1 MAEIA
6 SAGSP
11 EVPAAANHT
20 CSNEDGHDG
29 SCAQDTVNLLM
40 DNTCNNKTVMEATIS
55 DVTPEADPTVSVAP
69 VLQTG
74 SAAAAAEAIEAD
86 EDAQTATC
94 DVIGIS
100 NGSRHSDVEEQPS
113 VNGNG
118 SAQQPNEGKQSDASG
133 TEADDG
139 LKLAVNQAKQ
149 KFVTFQQLDHPA
161 SVVIDL
167 RSPPLVQMYLL
178 HGADDVGA
186 GGSGSSSRSTGV
198 PRRPQTARRGRRTGV
213 TSHKTNAVSSYDER
227 VSFSG
232 EAGDKDVSYMP
243 SNQLAA
249 ESDKK
254 GESATAE
261 LSTIIRL
268 KVVDTAAETV
278 TSGYSEV
285 SPVTDN
291 AVSDSRPRR
300 HQSDADQN
308 SSESSDDSTMKVRNV
323 NRTYS
328 RNPSVQAARKN
339 PQLISIAKSADNRK
353 GPGVSLDFDTRTR
366 PTSQHAQESKSVPKK
381 LKKTAKQRP
390 RVGPA
395 WFSRRFLNAP
405 PREVWEFERT
415 SKTLNILKRANYNAG
430 IRRVPIVANPP
441 VVKQVIKVPVVED
454 ADIGTVGNEQLKLW
468 RLSKE
473 DVSEL
478 QSQLHQEAEHRRS
491 EHIMPLVMQMTDAQI
506 EDAYEQVAES
516 MKTYEIVE
524 ADSDEDMAEDEESE
538 EDVTDDFENSTHL
551 KISDGSFYEE
561 IGAKGSGETEYA
573 RLRPKRHAV
582 DYGPAAFTPIM
593 LMEGRRMF
601 SQRRKSN
608 RESRVMLAATDTA
621 DGAKLQRRLHGHK
634 SRRRRRRKSNLVEQQ
649 DEIPGESPVG
659 KCTDDTEDTPG
670 YINYYYY
677 YYCRIILRFVCY
689 GTSCCSVIAVFNYVS
704 KLFML
709 MN

>member
-1 MAEIA
+1 MAEIV
-6 SAGSP
+6 SAGSS

-20 CSNEDGHDG
+20 CSNEDGHD
-29 SCAQDTVNLLM
+29 SSSAQDTDNLLM
-40 DNTCNNKTVMEATIS
+40 ENTVCNNKTVTEAMIS
-55 DVTPEADPTVSVAP
+55 DEMPEADPTVGVVP

-74 SAAAAAEAIEAD
+74 SAAAAAEAIDAD
-86 EDAQTATC
+86 KDAQTATGN
-94 DVIGIS
+94 VIGIG
-100 NGSRHSDVEEQPS
+100 NGSRHSDVEQPS

-118 SAQQPNEGKQSDASG
+118 SAQQPYEGERSDASC

-139 LKLAVNQAKQ
+139 LKLAVNQAKK
-149 KFVTFQQLDHPA
+149 KFVAFQRLDHPA

-167 RSPPLVQMYLL
+167 RSPPLVQVCLL

-186 GGSGSSSRSTGV
+186 GGSGSSRSTGV
-198 PRRPQTARRGRRTGV
+198 PRRPQTARRGRRSGV
-213 TSHKTNAVSSYDER
+213 MSRKTSAVSSYDER

-232 EAGDKDVSYMP
+232 DAGDKDVSYTP
-243 SNQLAA
+243 SNQLVADN
-249 ESDKK
+249 DKK

-268 KVVDTAAETV
+268 KVVDTAAEKV

-291 AVSDSRPRR
+291 AVSASRPRCR
-300 HQSDADQN
+300 HSDADQN
-308 SSESSDDSTMKVRNV
+308 SSESSDDNTMKVRNV

-353 GPGVSLDFDTRTR
+353 GLGVSLDFGTSTR
-366 PTSQHAQESKSVPKK
+366 PTSQHAQESKFVPKK
-381 LKKTAKQRP
+381 LMKTAKQRP

-405 PREVWEFERT
+405 PPELWECERT
-415 SKTLNILKRANYNAG
+415 SKTLNILKRPNYNAG

-441 VVKQVIKVPVVED
+441 VVKQLIEVPVVEE
-454 ADIGTVGNEQLKLW
+454 ADIAIVGNEQLKLW
-468 RLSKE
+468 RLSEE

-478 QSQLHQEAEHRRS
+478 QSQLRQEAEHRRS

-538 EDVTDDFENSTHL
+538 EDAADDFENSTHL
-551 KISDGSFYEE
+551 ETSDGNFYEE

-593 LMEGRRMF
+593 IMEGRRMF
-601 SQRRKSN
+601 SQRQKSN

-621 DGAKLQRRLHGHK
+621 VGAKLQRQLHGHK
-634 SRRRRRRKSNLVEQQ
+634 SRRRRRKKSNLAEQQ
-649 DEIPGESPVG
+649 DEIPGETPVG
-659 KCTDDTEDTPG
+659 KCTDDSEDTPG
-670 YINYYYY
+670 YHYYY
-677 YYCRIILRFVCY
+677 YYCRIIMRLLFY

-704 KLFML
+704 KLRMYC
-709 MN
+709 